1 MVSTWALARS
11 LPATASESEIESETV
26 RVVEDDDY
34 FLVCKECG
42 ERNPGDGCTTGESVR
57 DAPRPTTASS
67 TEVWMIPSSLST
79 D

>member
-34 FLVCKECG
+34 FL
-42 ERNPGDGCTTGESVR
+42 
-57 DAPRPTTASS
+57 
-67 TEVWMIPSSLST
+67 
-79 D
+79 